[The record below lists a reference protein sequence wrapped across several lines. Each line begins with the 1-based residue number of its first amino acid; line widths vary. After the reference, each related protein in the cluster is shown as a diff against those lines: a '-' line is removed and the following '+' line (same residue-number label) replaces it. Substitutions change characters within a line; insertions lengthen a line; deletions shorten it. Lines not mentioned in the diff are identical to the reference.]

1 MSTNKKSVSSKRSQ
15 SHSTFIEAA
24 NPIIHVLEKM
34 HSVRTYVLGVITQ
47 KGRVRKI
54 RVQTKSGAIRIV
66 ISGNG
71 STQEI
76 WVYPHDGSL
85 AEMVEELRGYQSHWQ
100 EYVCVFS

>member
-1 MSTNKKSVSSKRSQ
+1 MSTNKNRVSSKRSQ
-15 SHSTFIEAA
+15 KHSTFIEAA
-24 NPIIHVLEKM
+24 SPVIHVLEKM

-47 KGRVRKI
+47 KGRVKRI
-54 RVQTKSGAIRIV
+54 RVKTQSGAIQIV

-76 WVYPHDGSL
+76 WVYPHEGSL
-85 AEMVEELRGYQSHWQ
+85 AELVEELQSYQDAWQ